1 MAAKRIRIRGIMM
14 TELIISMAVLGTLF
28 VLFAISLNGFKRLNN
43 NQLVRQRCV
52 SAGQAELDSIAAT
65 GSALDGNDLE
75 RLWPGMSIRIDESD
89 GTGQWKD
96 LKLITV
102 TAQATSFNKKVE
114 VRLSRYFLKNDAV
127 EGTTR
132 RLSLLQEK

>member
-1 MAAKRIRIRGIMM
+1 MM

-28 VLFAISLNGFKRLNN
+28 VLFAISLDGFKRLNN
-43 NQLVRQRCV
+43 YQLVRQRCV

-75 RLWPGMSIRIDESD
+75 RLWPGMSIRIDELQ
-89 GTGQWKD
+89 GMGQWKD

-102 TAQATSFNKKVE
+102 TAQAMSFNKKVE
-114 VRLSRYFLKNDAV
+114 VRLSRYFLKNEAAGGAV
-127 EGTTR
+127 ER
-132 RLSLLQEK
+132 VSALREK